1 MLQSGSKAHESPV
14 KTQMGIPY
22 GRQSIDDSDIRAVV
36 EALQSAWLT
45 TGPQLEAFEHA
56 VAACT
61 GTAHA
66 VAVSNGTAAL
76 HAAMQAVG
84 IEPGDEVIVSPM
96 TFVGT
101 ANAVVMQGG
110 LPVFAD
116 VERDTLLI
124 SPAAV
129 EACVTPRTKAII
141 AVDYAGQP
149 CDYVALRRIA
159 ARHGIALVADACHSL
174 GGSDHGQPV
183 GSLADLTVFSFHPV
197 KAMTTGEGGMI
208 VTNDAQLATRMRRF
222 RNHGITT
229 DHRQRAEKGTWYYE
243 MIDLGWNYRLSDI
256 QAALG
261 LSQVR
266 KLPGWIARRQAIAAR
281 YDDAFRGLDTA
292 RPLSCR
298 PDVSHAYHL
307 YVLRLDR
314 KSCPS
319 SRGEIFTSLR
329 RLGIDV
335 QVHYIP
341 VYLHPY
347 YQSRFG
353 FRPGLCPVTEEAY
366 ENILSLPMFP
376 ALTEQQI
383 QHVITSVQQ
392 TLGAFDA
399 VPALSGGTRI
409 ATP

>member
-1 MLQSGSKAHESPV
+1 
-14 KTQMGIPY
+14 MGIPY
-22 GRQSIDDSDIRAVV
+22 GRHSIDEIDIRVV
-36 EALQSAWLT
+36 IEALRSDWLT
-45 TGPQLEAFEHA
+45 TGPQLEAFEQA
-56 VAACT
+56 VAVFT

-66 VAVSNGTAAL
+66 VAVNNGTAAL
-76 HAAMQAVG
+76 HAAMHAVG
-84 IEPGDEVIVSPM
+84 IGPGDEVIVPPM
-96 TFVGT
+96 TFAGT
-101 ANAVVMQGG
+101 ANAVIMQGG
-110 LPVFAD
+110 RPVFAD

-124 SPAAV
+124 SPDAV
-129 EACVTPRTKAII
+129 KDRITPRTKAIV

-149 CDYVALRRIA
+149 CDYEQLRLIA
-159 ARHGIALVADACHSL
+159 ARHGLALIADACHSL
-174 GGSDHGQPV
+174 GGSERGQPV

-229 DHRQRAEKGTWYYE
+229 DHRQRTEQGTWYYE

-261 LSQVR
+261 LSQLR
-266 KLPGWIARRQAIAAR
+266 KVPEWIRRRQIIASR
-281 YDDAFRGLDTA
+281 YDEAFSGLGA
-292 RPLSCR
+292 AKPLSCR
-298 PDVSHAYHL
+298 PEVSHAYHL

-314 KSCPS
+314 DSCPA
-319 SRGEIFTSLR
+319 SRCEVFASLR
-329 RLGIDV
+329 RMGVDV

-341 VYLHPY
+341 VYFHPY
-347 YQSRFG
+347 YRSQFG

-366 ENILSLPMFP
+366 QDVLSLPMFP